1 MEVVKS
7 MEKIIKSNK
16 YSILWLAYQQ
26 IQIFERFQLND
37 NFMNMANQFGIFD
50 FINAINEIIVVLKIY
65 ENKRLF
71 RSLQTKNEVFF

>member
-37 NFMNMANQFGIFD
+37 NFMNMANQCGIFD
-50 FINAINEIIVVLKIY
+50 FISAINEIISGT
-65 ENKRLF
+65 EN
-71 RSLQTKNEVFF
+71 V

>member
-50 FINAINEIIVVLKIY
+50 FISAINEIIVVLKIY

>member
-16 YSILWLAYQQ
+16 YSILWFAYQQ

-50 FINAINEIIVVLKIY
+50 FISAINEIIVVLKIY

>member
-26 IQIFERFQLND
+26 IPIFERFQLND

-50 FINAINEIIVVLKIY
+50 FISAINEIIVVLKIY